1 MNTSVRAAISSMKAP
16 SKHVTYQ
23 EEKKKMESQGN
34 GAAANSG
41 KSLINRRRANREK
54 ERDLLQDVD
63 KLKRKLRQEENVH
76 RALERAFTR
85 PLGALPRLPSY
96 LPRHT
101 LELLAEVAVLE
112 EEVVRL
118 EEQVVSFRQGLYQE
132 AVHISSKRNLESPN
146 NNEKSPLRSTKHQRS
161 KSMSQPEFNSMITP
175 KEHQQSLSLS
185 RSISSKKLL
194 STDQTVNDRTGS
206 QRVVNG
212 KQASPKPNLSSVT
225 KPVDVR
231 WKENQTSS
239 NGLKDKKVKELPEKR
254 LMKPLNK
261 LDDRLAEEDKAQ
273 ESVSEPLQSG
283 TAANRVSED
292 LLKCLVSI
300 ILRISLSKDIVLD
313 PYSNCSELRTRELGA
328 YKNLCSV
335 DASSIDLGRRI
346 NALFLIHRLKF
357 LLNKLSIV
365 NLDGLSHQQKLAF
378 WINTYNSCAMNAFL
392 EHGIPKTPEMVVALM
407 QKATIVVGG
416 HSLNAITIEHF
427 ILRLPYHLKFTC
439 PKTATHEQIKA
450 HSTFGLEWSEPLVT
464 FALACGSWSSP
475 AVRVYTATSVEE
487 ELEAAKRD
495 YLQASVGISKKNK
508 LMIPKVL
515 DWYMQDFAKDVE
527 SLLDWVCLQLPD
539 KLREEALKCVE
550 RKNKESLMELVQ
562 VVPYDF
568 SFRLLLHQ

>member
-1 MNTSVRAAISSMKAP
+1 MNTSVRAALSSMKAP
-16 SKHVTYQ
+16 SKHVTTQ
-23 EEKKKMESQGN
+23 EEKKKKMESQGN
-34 GAAANSG
+34 VGLA
-41 KSLINRRRANREK
+41 NRRRANKEK
-54 ERDLLQDVD
+54 KMDLLQDVD

-132 AVHISSKRNLESPN
+132 AVYISSKSNGLNENSPV
-146 NNEKSPLRSTKHQRS
+146 RSTKHQRS
-161 KSMSQPEFNSMITP
+161 KSMSQHELKSMTTP
-175 KEHQQSLSLS
+175 PKKHQQSLSPS
-185 RSISSKKLL
+185 RSISSRKLF
-194 STDQTVNDRTGS
+194 SSDQTVND
-206 QRVVNG
+206 
-212 KQASPKPNLSSVT
+212 KQASPKPNVSSVVT

-231 WKENQTSS
+231 GKENQTSS
-239 NGLKDKKVKELPEKR
+239 NGLKDKKDKKSPEKK
-254 LMKPLNK
+254 LKKTFNK
-261 LDDRLAEEDKAQ
+261 LDDRLADQDKAQ
-273 ESVSEPLQSG
+273 ESVSESVQSG

-300 ILRISLSKDIVLD
+300 FLRISSSKDIVLD
-313 PYSNCSELRTRELGA
+313 PYRNCSEWRTRELGE

-378 WINTYNSCAMNAFL
+378 WINTYNSSVMNGFL
-392 EHGIPKTPEMVVALM
+392 EHGIPETPEMVVALM

-427 ILRLPYHLKFTC
+427 ILRLPYHLKFNC
-439 PKTATHEQIKA
+439 PKTATHEEMKA

-464 FALACGSWSSP
+464 FSLSCGSWSSP
-475 AVRVYTATSVEE
+475 AVRVYTAASVEK
-487 ELEAAKRD
+487 ELEAAKMD
-495 YLQASVGISKKNK
+495 YLQASVWISKKNK

-515 DWYMQDFAKDVE
+515 DWYLLDFAKDVE